1 MEDGTIM
8 RLATTVV
15 AGVTPVGV
23 AVVVVVV
30 EHMAVAAATLVGVAE
45 VAVVVVR
52 PVVGAVVLEAVVP
65 TVTRCVDRLGGTA
78 RSSPNLPCVVI
89 TFRLL

>member
-1 MEDGTIM
+1 M
-8 RLATTVV
+8 
-15 AGVTPVGV
+15 GV

-30 EHMAVAAATLVGVAE
+30 EHMAVAVATLVGVAE
-45 VAVVVVR
+45 LVVVVVR

-78 RSSPNLPCVVI
+78 HSSLSLPCVVI
-89 TFRLL
+89 TLRLL